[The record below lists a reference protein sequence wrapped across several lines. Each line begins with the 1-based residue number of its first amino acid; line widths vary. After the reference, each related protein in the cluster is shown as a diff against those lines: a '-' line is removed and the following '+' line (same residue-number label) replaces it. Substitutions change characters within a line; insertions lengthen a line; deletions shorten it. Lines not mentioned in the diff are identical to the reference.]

1 MNAIDAAYN
10 GVPLINGEEYSWGDI
25 KTCINGVPVTG
36 IVAISYSDKQDK
48 QNNYGSG
55 PHPVSRSR
63 GRITPEAKITLYM
76 SEVVAISR
84 NSPTGRLQDIAP
96 FDIEVAYMPP
106 NGVIVVDKIRN
117 CEFTENVRD
126 WKEGDMNQQVEL
138 PLLPSHIEYGKPDGV

>member
-1 MNAIDAAYN
+1 MNALDTAYN
-10 GVPLINGEEYSWGDI
+10 GVPLINGQEYAWGDI
-25 KTCINGVPVTG
+25 KVCINGVHVVG
-36 IVAISYSDKQDK
+36 ITAINYGDKQDK

-55 PHPVSRSR
+55 RHPVSRSS

-84 NSPTGRLQDIAP
+84 TSPTGRLQDINP
-96 FDIEVAYMPP
+96 FDIEVAYIPS

-117 CEFTENVRD
+117 CEFTENVRG

-138 PLLPSHIEYGKPDGV
+138 PLLPSHIEFGKPDGV